1 MVNKGIQHVHLN
13 QEAMS
18 ILRGFDSWQR
28 SKWVFPS
35 ENPATPLDVRNFYNR
50 VWLPALAWDKRI
62 ARPIRRAM
70 LNTAGGHARKFWP
83 NLLFF
88 HVCWLRQI
96 PMIGAGVW
104 CAFT

>member
-1 MVNKGIQHVHLN
+1 MDLERGRLTLPVTKAGGIQHVHLN

-50 VWLPALAWDKRI
+50 VWLHALAGAEIEWTSGPPGVTSAI
-62 ARPIRRAM
+62 P
-70 LNTAGGHARKFWP
+70 
-83 NLLFF
+83 
-88 HVCWLRQI
+88 LR
-96 PMIGAGVW
+96 VDW
-104 CAFT
+104 R